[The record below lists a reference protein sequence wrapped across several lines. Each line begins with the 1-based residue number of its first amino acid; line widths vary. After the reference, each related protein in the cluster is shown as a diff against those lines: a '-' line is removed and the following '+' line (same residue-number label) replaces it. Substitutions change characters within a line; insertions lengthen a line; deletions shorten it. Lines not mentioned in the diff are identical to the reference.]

1 MESVLAQLAALDPS
15 KWSAPAIVA
24 LRVALIALAA
34 WIAAGVVSRMIRL
47 LRIRI
52 ASRFA
57 DREQVK
63 RAETIG
69 RVLRYT
75 ASVVISLIAVVLILS
90 ELGVAI
96 APILGAAGVVGLAI
110 GFGAQSLVKDYFT
123 GLFLLLENQVAS
135 GDIVEVAGKAGV
147 VEDLTLRFVKL
158 RDYGGNVHYVPNGQI
173 GIVTNMG
180 RGFAQSVID
189 VGIAYREDVDEAF
202 AVMREVGSAMRADPA
217 FGAKILDDLEIAGVE
232 NWGDSAVQLRCRFRV
247 APLEQWGVRREFL
260 RRLKRAFDEHGIE
273 IPYPHLTVYA
283 GADKSGHAQ
292 PFPVGLAHA
301 DVAKAAGAP

>member
-180 RGFAQSVID
+180 RGFAQSVVD

-202 AVMREVGSAMRADPA
+202 AVMREVGSAMRADA
-217 FGAKILDDLEIAGVE
+217 VFGAKILDDLEIAGVE

-260 RRLKRAFDEHGIE
+260 RRLKRAFDERGIE

-283 GADKSGHAQ
+283 GADKAGHAQ
-292 PFPVGLAHA
+292 PFPVGLAGA

>member
-1 MESVLAQLAALDPS
+1 MESMLAQLAALDPS

-180 RGFAQSVID
+180 RGFAQSVVD

-202 AVMREVGSAMRADPA
+202 AVMREVGSAMRADA
-217 FGAKILDDLEIAGVE
+217 VFGAKILDDLEIAGVE

-260 RRLKRAFDEHGIE
+260 RRLKRAFDERGIE

-283 GADKSGHAQ
+283 GADKAGHAQ
-292 PFPVGLAHA
+292 PFPVGLAGA

>member
-1 MESVLAQLAALDPS
+1 MESMLAQLAALDPS

-123 GLFLLLENQVAS
+123 GLFLLLENQVQ
-135 GDIVEVAGKAGV
+135 EK
-147 VEDLTLRFVKL
+147 
-158 RDYGGNVHYVPNGQI
+158 
-173 GIVTNMG
+173 G
-180 RGFAQSVID
+180 RLITP
-189 VGIAYREDVDEAF
+189 
-202 AVMREVGSAMRADPA
+202 M
-217 FGAKILDDLEIAGVE
+217 
-232 NWGDSAVQLRCRFRV
+232 
-247 APLEQWGVRREFL
+247 
-260 RRLKRAFDEHGIE
+260 
-273 IPYPHLTVYA
+273 
-283 GADKSGHAQ
+283 
-292 PFPVGLAHA
+292 
-301 DVAKAAGAP
+301 